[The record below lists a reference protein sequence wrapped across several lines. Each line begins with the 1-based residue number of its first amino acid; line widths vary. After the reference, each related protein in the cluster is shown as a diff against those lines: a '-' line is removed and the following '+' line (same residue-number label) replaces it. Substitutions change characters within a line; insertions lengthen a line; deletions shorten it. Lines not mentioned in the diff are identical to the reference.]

1 MQLHRFFTS
10 NGTITKNSALFFVS
24 SSTEVVTEMGD
35 EVFSTRKL
43 NLAASINH
51 SGNPNSGYDMYVVK
65 EGGV

>member
-1 MQLHRFFTS
+1 
-10 NGTITKNSALFFVS
+10 
-24 SSTEVVTEMGD
+24 MGD

-51 SGNPNSGYDMYVVK
+51 SGNPNSGYDTYVVK